1 MVIVNGEP
9 VVIITLITD
18 ETHETNTNVEELQR
32 YIKHLNLNIAT
43 QNENQRLL
51 WIFGEKM
58 IERVKEEK
66 KKNKQL
72 QETHTGTLDALMEA
86 EGEIMEQKELI
97 KSLTLK
103 CRKLKKKKIELKEAN
118 GDLITENHIYRNIAE
133 KLKAKNAVLETGIE
147 ELRSRVCDYEW
158 VLKCEEKLKA
168 ENEELKE
175 ENEDLVMANYTLDK
189 RFDELEEKL
198 KAENAE
204 LKEKL
209 KHYLPWYERAKME
222 EQEETEEN

>member
-1 MVIVNGEP
+1 MKTDKGNNSERQFNQKQNKSRMPTVNGEP
-9 VVIITLITD
+9 VVIYTLEINEEYED
-18 ETHETNTNVEELQR
+18 ERCSVEEMR
-32 YIKHLNLNIAT
+32 RHIKHLHLDIAT
-43 QNENQRLL
+43 QNKNQELL

-66 KKNKQL
+66 EKNKKL

-86 EGEIMEQKELI
+86 EGEIMEKDELI

-118 GDLITENHIYRNIAE
+118 GDLVMANYTLDKRFDELE
-133 KLKAKNAVLETGIE
+133 EENAVLETGIE

-158 VLKCEEKLKA
+158 VLEC
-168 ENEELKE
+168 
-175 ENEDLVMANYTLDK
+175 
-189 RFDELEEKL
+189 EEKL

-204 LKEKL
+204 LKEKI
-209 KHYLPWYERAKME
+209 
-222 EQEETEEN
+222 ENFST